1 MSDYVIVGGGSAG
14 AVLAH
19 RLKLDPQA
27 RFGGLTAEMVVGDVL
42 RRVAAP
48 V

>member
-1 MSDYVIVGGGSAG
+1 
-14 AVLAH
+14 VLAH

-27 RFGGLTAEMVVGDVL
+27 RFSGLTAEAVADEVL
-42 RRVAAP
+42 RQVAAP